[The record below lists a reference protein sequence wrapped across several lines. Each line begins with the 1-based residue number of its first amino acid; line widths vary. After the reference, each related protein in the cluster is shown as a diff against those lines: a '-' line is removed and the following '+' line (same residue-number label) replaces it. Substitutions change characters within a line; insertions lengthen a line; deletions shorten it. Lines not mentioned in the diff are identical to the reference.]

1 MVKPPPRQRL
11 SESNDR
17 SSSYPP
23 YNISKDGNFFA
34 IEVAVAGLSKDD
46 IQIELADGVLSV
58 SYDGPKTEV
67 INGENKVVYQ
77 GIAQRAFK
85 QQFTLSNDVV
95 VQGAD
100 LINGLLTINL
110 EKIIPDE
117 NLSILQ
123 GGIAPLGVKKNNW
136 TYKQIETIAKCYDFD
151 LNDPLK
157 SIPEKAKNIILN
169 GSNEKFEIP
178 SKSLGITRT

>member
-1 MVKPPPRQRL
+1 MILNFTDPFFTTRVLGFEPLFDRLQRL

-23 YNISKDGNFFA
+23 YNISKDGNLFA
-34 IEVAVAGLSKDD
+34 IEIAVAGLSKDD
-46 IQIELADGVLSV
+46 IQIELADGVLSI

-85 QQFTLSNDVV
+85 QQFTIAENVIV
-95 VQGAD
+95 NGAD

-110 EKIIPDE
+110 EKIIPE
-117 NLSILQ
+117 EKKPRTIEIKTPKKIL
-123 GGIAPLGVKKNNW
+123 
-136 TYKQIETIAKCYDFD
+136 
-151 LNDPLK
+151 
-157 SIPEKAKNIILN
+157 
-169 GSNEKFEIP
+169 GSK
-178 SKSLGITRT
+178 

>member
-1 MVKPPPRQRL
+1 MILNFTDPFFTTRVLGFEPLFDRLQRL
-11 SESNDR
+11 SEASDR

-23 YNISKDGNFFA
+23 YNIRKDGNHFA
-34 IEVAVAGLSKDD
+34 IEIAVAGLTKKD
-46 IQIELADGVLSV
+46 INIELSDGVLSV
-58 SYDGPKTEV
+58 SYDGPSTEV
-67 INGENKVVYQ
+67 VNDNNEVVYQ

-117 NLSILQ
+117 
-123 GGIAPLGVKKNNW
+123 KKPR
-136 TYKQIETIAKCYDFD
+136 TIEIKTPKRI
-151 LNDPLK
+151 
-157 SIPEKAKNIILN
+157 S
-169 GSNEKFEIP
+169 G
-178 SKSLGITRT
+178 